1 MQDTTTMDCVVLP
14 RSKNESQPIIRHD
27 TFRYNEYEHTNLC
40 PDLLSHPSTRLVFL
54 HGESI
59 CYIHFRILVFL
70 DYLACIKVQRKEL

>member
-54 HGESI
+54 
-59 CYIHFRILVFL
+59 R
-70 DYLACIKVQRKEL
+70 QREYMLYPFQNTCFSRLFSMH